1 MRHRVAKG
9 KLGRPTAH
17 RMSMLKTA
25 VTDLIRNERLITT
38 HAKAKSIRPLVKK
51 VITRGKKGT
60 LDQRRRTSAFLSDK
74 SMVAKVFD
82 ELASRYAERQGGYV
96 RILKVGTRKGDG
108 SEMSLI
114 ELIR

>member
-1 MRHRVAKG
+1 
-9 KLGRPTAH
+9 
-17 RMSMLKTA
+17 
-25 VTDLIRNERLITT
+25 
-38 HAKAKSIRPLVKK
+38 
-51 VITRGKKGT
+51 
-60 LDQRRRTSAFLSDK
+60 
-74 SMVAKVFD
+74 MVAKVFD

>member
-38 HAKAKSIRPLVKK
+38 HAKAKSIRPLVEK

-60 LDQRRRTSAFLSDK
+60 LTENPSWTLHLWCSRR
-74 SMVAKVFD
+74 
-82 ELASRYAERQGGYV
+82 G
-96 RILKVGTRKGDG
+96 
-108 SEMSLI
+108 
-114 ELIR
+114 